1 MSVKLIRMLLAAVVL
16 VTSIANILFMVENW
30 TINVTERTNE
40 PNTTNLETSR
50 WTMLREAVL
59 ADEAVFNGT

>member
-30 TINVTERTNE
+30 TMNVTERTKE
-40 PNTTNLETSR
+40 PNKTNHEMSR
-50 WTMLREAVL
+50 RTMFREAVI
-59 ADEAVFNGT
+59 AGEAVFNGT

>member
-30 TINVTERTNE
+30 TMNVKERTKGS
-40 PNTTNLETSR
+40 TNHETSR
-50 WTMLREAVL
+50 RTMFREAVL
-59 ADEAVFNGT
+59 AGEAVFNGT

>member
-50 WTMLREAVL
+50 RMMLREAVL

>member
-30 TINVTERTNE
+30 KMNVTERTKE
-40 PNTTNLETSR
+40 PNKTNHETSR
-50 WTMLREAVL
+50 RTMLREAVL
-59 ADEAVFNGT
+59 AGEAVFNGT

>member
-50 WTMLREAVL
+50 RTMLREVVL

>member
-30 TINVTERTNE
+30 TMNVTERTKDS
-40 PNTTNLETSR
+40 TNHETSR
-50 WTMLREAVL
+50 RTMFREAVI
-59 ADEAVFNGT
+59 AGEAVFNGT